1 MVMCILHRLSSGLLS
16 SVPCTQNRS
25 LLCLSSPDVSDSFG
39 LITVSWTPAVN
50 VLSVARQEES
60 EGLSG
65 SGHFSHWTQLMKA
78 LGPHDAEI
86 LSYKEPLVG
95 IDLGYSPYAVSN
107 HRKSTGEMR
116 IHNIHSRS

>member
-1 MVMCILHRLSSGLLS
+1 MHSPPTQLWTTQFCSLHSESVSPLSQFS
-16 SVPCTQNRS
+16 
-25 LLCLSSPDVSDSFG
+25 DVSNSFG
-39 LITVSWTPAVN
+39 LVTVSWTPAVN